1 MSTHRKEDFWIGA
14 KGGLI
19 EWKHYKRMGKA
30 VWLFLHLLRC
40 QTALNPSGEGVV
52 YYGHPITLESIRRET
67 KGFPVRTLKEWVIRL
82 RQQGYVRTQDH
93 GCRGLVFWV
102 LNAKHKTRKATIHYV
117 KAPGVRKAIRGF
129 GQISVPIETGVGRF
143 SVPIAARVGLESVP
157 IETEKYPQ
165 ANETSRVAAESDSP
179 ISKGFIPKN
188 LPNYNTA
195 AAAQSAASYPSLLR
209 TSKVKTVQQ
218 QRPTTK
224 PKPSNPEFIAWQ
236 NRHAEC
242 DPAIAAFRKKCGL

>member
-1 MSTHRKEDFWIGA
+1 MTTHRKEDFWIGA

-93 GCRGLVFWV
+93 GCRGLGFWV

-129 GQISVPIETGVGRF
+129 GLV
-143 SVPIAARVGLESVP
+143 SVP